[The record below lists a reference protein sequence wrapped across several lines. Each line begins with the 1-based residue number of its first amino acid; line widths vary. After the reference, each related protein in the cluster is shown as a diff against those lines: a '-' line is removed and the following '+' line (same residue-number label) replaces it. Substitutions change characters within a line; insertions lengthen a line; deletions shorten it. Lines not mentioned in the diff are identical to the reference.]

1 MADNSGIKLF
11 EHNETAYISAAQ
23 MLKET
28 GKAAVIHPTGTG
40 KSFIA
45 FKLCYDNAAKKI
57 CWLSPGEYIFKTQ
70 CENLAAAGSA
80 VPNNIAFFTYA
91 KLMLMSDT
99 ELEEINPDYI
109 ILDEFHRCGAEM
121 WGQGVNRLL
130 NIYSDTP
137 VLGLTATNIRYL
149 DNRRDMADEL
159 FDGNIASEMTLGEA
173 IVRGILNPPKY
184 VLSVFGYGNEF
195 KKYEQKIRN
204 ARSKAVRAEGEKYLD
219 ALKRALDKADG
230 LDRVFAKHM
239 PKRDGKYIVFCASFD
254 HMNEMADKAKD
265 WFAKVDSEPHIY
277 KAYSNDPATSKA
289 FSAFKADVSKHLKL
303 LYSID
308 MLNEGIHVDD
318 VDGVILLRP
327 TVSPIIYKQQ
337 IGRALSAGKKST
349 PVIFDIVLNIENLY
363 SIGAVEEE
371 MQIATAYYRS
381 LGEESSIVNDSFSI
395 YDEVKDC
402 RELFSR
408 LNDILTVSWQTMFE
422 QAKKYYLENGD
433 LEVPARFITNDGYSL
448 GHWIYNQR
456 AVRKGQQ
463 TGNLSEEQIEKL
475 NSIGMRWDL
484 YTDYSWEKNFNAAK
498 DYYEKNGH
506 LDVPSRFVTRD
517 GLPLGAWLSSLRT
530 WESSG
535 IHPKYL
541 SAERKKQ
548 LESIGMIWSKL
559 DYYWEQN
566 FSEALR
572 YYRENGDLLVP
583 SNFVT
588 DNGVRLG
595 SWIFRQ
601 RKLHSGSCKGTPLT
615 TEQTARLNSI
625 GMVWDSNTELK
636 WSVAYG
642 KAKRY
647 YEKNNDLDI
656 PRNYKSEDGYALGQW
671 MVNQRKFYENGT
683 LKNCRKGLLDKIG
696 MVWEPE
702 NPWLMRFN
710 LVKSY
715 YEEHGNINISQST
728 VVNGVWLGKWI
739 AEQKKKLENEKLSDK
754 QREYLNKLPL
764 ENVGTKDRQ
773 WRLIYKD
780 AVNFYKENG
789 NLKVPSDFTGKSG
802 FKLSD
807 WLVRQRRSKNAGEL
821 SSEKIEL
828 LEKIGFSWQLET
840 VWDEGYRHAK
850 DYFDKNGNL
859 DIPSAYKCEDG
870 YALGKWVFNCR
881 KARNGMKSQLEISN
895 SQADALEKIGMNWH
909 PDTQWDKKYKTAL
922 DYYKINGHVPLSA
935 SAKNEDAKK
944 IAVWLNNQRKSYR
957 LGNLSN
963 KQLEMLSE
971 LGITKGWLSKSLSP
985 FEKGFSVAEDYYK
998 KNGNLNVATNYQ
1010 AENGFWL
1017 GSWVDKIRK
1026 KKDKLTPEQKSRLD
1040 SIGFVWQVTDEW
1052 EYRFSKAE
1060 QYYLTNGKLPL
1071 EPKQCKNN
1079 DELNICRWLRRQLV
1093 KRRNGTLQAE
1103 KEKRLSAIGMD
1114 WLTSNERAWNRGYSK
1129 AKDYYD
1135 RYGNL
1140 NVKVGYICPDGYPL
1154 GEWLHSQRS
1163 HGKGLESEKIHLL
1176 SQINFTESN
1185 NNEQ

>member
-11 EHNETAYISAAQ
+11 EHNETAYISAIQ
-23 MLKET
+23 MLTET

-45 FKLCYDNAAKKI
+45 FKLCYDNADKKI

-80 VPNNIAFFTYA
+80 VPRNIAFFTYA
-91 KLMLMSDT
+91 KLMLMTDA
-99 ELEEINPDYI
+99 ELEEIKPDYI

-121 WGQGVNRLL
+121 WGQGVKRLL
-130 NIYSDTP
+130 NLYSDTP
-137 VLGLTATNIRYL
+137 ILGRTATNIRYL

-159 FDGNIASEMTLGEA
+159 
-173 IVRGILNPPKY
+173 
-184 VLSVFGYGNEF
+184 
-195 KKYEQKIRN
+195 
-204 ARSKAVRAEGEKYLD
+204 
-219 ALKRALDKADG
+219 DK
-230 LDRVFAKHM
+230 VFAKHM

-254 HMNEMADKAKD
+254 HMNEMADKAKE
-265 WFAKVDSEPHIY
+265 WFAKVDTEPHIY
-277 KAYSNDPATSKA
+277 KAYSNDPAASKA

-308 MLNEGIHVDD
+308 MLNEGINVDD
-318 VDGVILLRP
+318 IDGVILLRP

-337 IGRALSAGKKST
+337 IGRALSAGKKSN

-408 LNDILTVSWQTMFE
+408 LNDVLTVSWQTMFE
-422 QAKKYYLENGD
+422 QAKKYYSENGD

-498 DYYEKNGH
+498 NYYEKNGH

-572 YYRENGDLLVP
+572 YYRKNGDLLVP

-615 TEQTARLNSI
+615 AEQTARLNSI
-625 GMVWDSNTELK
+625 GMVW
-636 WSVAYG
+636 
-642 KAKRY
+642 
-647 YEKNNDLDI
+647 
-656 PRNYKSEDGYALGQW
+656 
-671 MVNQRKFYENGT
+671 
-683 LKNCRKGLLDKIG
+683 
-696 MVWEPE
+696 EPE
-702 NPWLMRFN
+702 DPWLMSFN
-710 LVKSY
+710 LVKGY
-715 YEEHGNINISQST
+715 YKEHGNINISQST

-739 AEQKKKLENEKLSDK
+739 AEQKKRLKSGKHSDK
-754 QREYLNKLPL
+754 QREYLNNLPL
-764 ENVGTKDRQ
+764 EDVSNIVQGSFSCIIDNQKYEFFSNKDFENKMSNINYIVISVGSENDRLCFELQ
-773 WRLIYKD
+773 PRKAPI
-780 AVNFYKENG
+780 
-789 NLKVPSDFTGKSG
+789 TGM
-802 FKLSD
+802 
-807 WLVRQRRSKNAGEL
+807 
-821 SSEKIEL
+821 SSEWVKNYK
-828 LEKIGFSWQLET
+828 EKIGSGPGFFLN
-840 VWDEGYRHAK
+840 
-850 DYFDKNGNL
+850 KNVL
-859 DIPSAYKCEDG
+859 RMYK
-870 YALGKWVFNCR
+870 F
-881 KARNGMKSQLEISN
+881 
-895 SQADALEKIGMNWH
+895 
-909 PDTQWDKKYKTAL
+909 
-922 DYYKINGHVPLSA
+922 
-935 SAKNEDAKK
+935 
-944 IAVWLNNQRKSYR
+944 
-957 LGNLSN
+957 
-963 KQLEMLSE
+963 
-971 LGITKGWLSKSLSP
+971 
-985 FEKGFSVAEDYYK
+985 
-998 KNGNLNVATNYQ
+998 
-1010 AENGFWL
+1010 
-1017 GSWVDKIRK
+1017 
-1026 KKDKLTPEQKSRLD
+1026 
-1040 SIGFVWQVTDEW
+1040 
-1052 EYRFSKAE
+1052 
-1060 QYYLTNGKLPL
+1060 
-1071 EPKQCKNN
+1071 
-1079 DELNICRWLRRQLV
+1079 
-1093 KRRNGTLQAE
+1093 
-1103 KEKRLSAIGMD
+1103 
-1114 WLTSNERAWNRGYSK
+1114 
-1129 AKDYYD
+1129 
-1135 RYGNL
+1135 
-1140 NVKVGYICPDGYPL
+1140 
-1154 GEWLHSQRS
+1154 
-1163 HGKGLESEKIHLL
+1163 
-1176 SQINFTESN
+1176 
-1185 NNEQ
+1185 

>member
-11 EHNETAYISAAQ
+11 EHNETAYISAIQ
-23 MLKET
+23 MLTET

-45 FKLCYDNAAKKI
+45 FKLCYDNADKKI

-80 VPNNIAFFTYA
+80 VPRNIAFFTYA
-91 KLMLMSDT
+91 KLMLMTDA
-99 ELEEINPDYI
+99 ELEEIKPDYI

-121 WGQGVNRLL
+121 WGQGVKRLFNL
-130 NIYSDTP
+130 YSDTP
-137 VLGLTATNIRYL
+137 ILGLTATNIRYL
-149 DNRRDMADEL
+149 DNRRDMAD
-159 FDGNIASEMTLGEA
+159 G
-173 IVRGILNPPKY
+173 
-184 VLSVFGYGNEF
+184 
-195 KKYEQKIRN
+195 
-204 ARSKAVRAEGEKYLD
+204 
-219 ALKRALDKADG
+219 LDK
-230 LDRVFAKHM
+230 VFAKHM

-254 HMNEMADKAKD
+254 HMNEMADKAKE
-265 WFAKVDSEPHIY
+265 WFAKVDTEPHIY
-277 KAYSNDPATSKA
+277 KAYSNDPAASKA

-308 MLNEGIHVDD
+308 MLNEGINVDD
-318 VDGVILLRP
+318 IDGVILLRP

-337 IGRALSAGKKST
+337 IGRALSAGKKSN

-408 LNDILTVSWQTMFE
+408 LNDVLAVSWQTMSE
-422 QAKKYYLENGD
+422 QAKKYYSENGD

-498 DYYEKNGH
+498 NYYEKNGH

-572 YYRENGDLLVP
+572 YYRKNGDLLVP

-615 TEQTARLNSI
+615 AEQTARLNSI
-625 GMVWDSNTELK
+625 GMVW
-636 WSVAYG
+636 
-642 KAKRY
+642 
-647 YEKNNDLDI
+647 
-656 PRNYKSEDGYALGQW
+656 
-671 MVNQRKFYENGT
+671 
-683 LKNCRKGLLDKIG
+683 
-696 MVWEPE
+696 EPE
-702 NPWLMRFN
+702 DPWLISFN
-710 LVKSY
+710 LVKGY
-715 YEEHGNINISQST
+715 YKEHGNINISQST

-739 AEQKKKLENEKLSDK
+739 AEQKKRLKSGKHSDK

-764 ENVGTKDRQ
+764 EDVSNIVQGSFSCIIDNQKYEFFSNKDFENKMSNINYIVISVGSENDRLCFELQ
-773 WRLIYKD
+773 PLKALI
-780 AVNFYKENG
+780 
-789 NLKVPSDFTGKSG
+789 TGM
-802 FKLSD
+802 
-807 WLVRQRRSKNAGEL
+807 
-821 SSEKIEL
+821 SSEWVKNYK
-828 LEKIGFSWQLET
+828 EKIGSGPGFFLN
-840 VWDEGYRHAK
+840 
-850 DYFDKNGNL
+850 KNVL
-859 DIPSAYKCEDG
+859 RMYK
-870 YALGKWVFNCR
+870 F
-881 KARNGMKSQLEISN
+881 
-895 SQADALEKIGMNWH
+895 
-909 PDTQWDKKYKTAL
+909 
-922 DYYKINGHVPLSA
+922 
-935 SAKNEDAKK
+935 
-944 IAVWLNNQRKSYR
+944 
-957 LGNLSN
+957 
-963 KQLEMLSE
+963 
-971 LGITKGWLSKSLSP
+971 
-985 FEKGFSVAEDYYK
+985 
-998 KNGNLNVATNYQ
+998 
-1010 AENGFWL
+1010 
-1017 GSWVDKIRK
+1017 
-1026 KKDKLTPEQKSRLD
+1026 
-1040 SIGFVWQVTDEW
+1040 
-1052 EYRFSKAE
+1052 
-1060 QYYLTNGKLPL
+1060 
-1071 EPKQCKNN
+1071 
-1079 DELNICRWLRRQLV
+1079 
-1093 KRRNGTLQAE
+1093 
-1103 KEKRLSAIGMD
+1103 
-1114 WLTSNERAWNRGYSK
+1114 
-1129 AKDYYD
+1129 
-1135 RYGNL
+1135 
-1140 NVKVGYICPDGYPL
+1140 
-1154 GEWLHSQRS
+1154 
-1163 HGKGLESEKIHLL
+1163 
-1176 SQINFTESN
+1176 
-1185 NNEQ
+1185 

>member
-11 EHNETAYISAAQ
+11 EHNEAAYISAVR

-45 FKLCYDNAAKKI
+45 FKLCYDNANKKI

-70 CENLAAAGSA
+70 CENLTATGSA

-91 KLMLMSDT
+91 KLMLMSDA
-99 ELEEINPDYI
+99 ELEEIKPDYI

-121 WGQGVNRLL
+121 WGQGVKRLL
-130 NIYSDTP
+130 NLYSDTP
-137 VLGLTATNIRYL
+137 ILGLTATNIRYL

-159 FDGNIASEMTLGEA
+159 
-173 IVRGILNPPKY
+173 
-184 VLSVFGYGNEF
+184 
-195 KKYEQKIRN
+195 
-204 ARSKAVRAEGEKYLD
+204 
-219 ALKRALDKADG
+219 DK
-230 LDRVFAKHM
+230 VFAKHM

-254 HMNEMADKAKD
+254 HMNEMADKAKE
-265 WFAKVDSEPHIY
+265 WFAKVDTEPHIY
-277 KAYSNDPATSKA
+277 KAYSNDPAASKA

-318 VDGVILLRP
+318 IDGVILLRP

-337 IGRALSAGKKST
+337 IGRALSTGKKSN

-402 RELFSR
+402 RELFGR
-408 LNDILTVSWQTMFE
+408 LNDVLTVSWQTMFE
-422 QAKKYYLENGD
+422 QAKKYYSENGD

-475 NSIGMRWDL
+475 NSIGMRWNL

-517 GLPLGAWLSSLRT
+517 GLPLGEWLSSLRT

-572 YYRENGDLLVP
+572 YYRKNGDLIVP

-615 TEQTARLNSI
+615 AEQTARLNSI
-625 GMVWDSNTELK
+625 GMVW
-636 WSVAYG
+636 
-642 KAKRY
+642 
-647 YEKNNDLDI
+647 
-656 PRNYKSEDGYALGQW
+656 
-671 MVNQRKFYENGT
+671 
-683 LKNCRKGLLDKIG
+683 
-696 MVWEPE
+696 EPE
-702 NPWLMRFN
+702 DPWLMSFN
-710 LVKSY
+710 LVKGY
-715 YEEHGNINISQST
+715 YKEHGNINISQST

-739 AEQKKKLENEKLSDK
+739 AEQKKRLKSGKHSDK
-754 QREYLNKLPL
+754 QREYLNNLPL
-764 ENVGTKDRQ
+764 EDVSNIVQGSFSCIIDNQKYEFFSNKDFENKMSNINYIVISVGSENDRLCFELQ
-773 WRLIYKD
+773 PRKAPI
-780 AVNFYKENG
+780 
-789 NLKVPSDFTGKSG
+789 TGM
-802 FKLSD
+802 
-807 WLVRQRRSKNAGEL
+807 
-821 SSEKIEL
+821 SSEWVKNYK
-828 LEKIGFSWQLET
+828 EKIGSGPGFFLN
-840 VWDEGYRHAK
+840 
-850 DYFDKNGNL
+850 KNVL
-859 DIPSAYKCEDG
+859 RMYK
-870 YALGKWVFNCR
+870 F
-881 KARNGMKSQLEISN
+881 
-895 SQADALEKIGMNWH
+895 
-909 PDTQWDKKYKTAL
+909 
-922 DYYKINGHVPLSA
+922 
-935 SAKNEDAKK
+935 
-944 IAVWLNNQRKSYR
+944 
-957 LGNLSN
+957 
-963 KQLEMLSE
+963 
-971 LGITKGWLSKSLSP
+971 
-985 FEKGFSVAEDYYK
+985 
-998 KNGNLNVATNYQ
+998 
-1010 AENGFWL
+1010 
-1017 GSWVDKIRK
+1017 
-1026 KKDKLTPEQKSRLD
+1026 
-1040 SIGFVWQVTDEW
+1040 
-1052 EYRFSKAE
+1052 
-1060 QYYLTNGKLPL
+1060 
-1071 EPKQCKNN
+1071 
-1079 DELNICRWLRRQLV
+1079 
-1093 KRRNGTLQAE
+1093 
-1103 KEKRLSAIGMD
+1103 
-1114 WLTSNERAWNRGYSK
+1114 
-1129 AKDYYD
+1129 
-1135 RYGNL
+1135 
-1140 NVKVGYICPDGYPL
+1140 
-1154 GEWLHSQRS
+1154 
-1163 HGKGLESEKIHLL
+1163 
-1176 SQINFTESN
+1176 
-1185 NNEQ
+1185 

>member
-11 EHNETAYISAAQ
+11 EHNETAYISAVQ

-45 FKLCYDNAAKKI
+45 FKLCYDNADKKI

-80 VPNNIAFFTYA
+80 VPRNIAFFTYA
-91 KLMLMSDT
+91 KLMLMTDA
-99 ELEEINPDYI
+99 ELEEIKPDYI

-121 WGQGVNRLL
+121 WGQGVKRLL
-130 NIYSDTP
+130 NLYSDTP
-137 VLGLTATNIRYL
+137 ILGLTATNIRYL

-159 FDGNIASEMTLGEA
+159 
-173 IVRGILNPPKY
+173 
-184 VLSVFGYGNEF
+184 
-195 KKYEQKIRN
+195 
-204 ARSKAVRAEGEKYLD
+204 
-219 ALKRALDKADG
+219 DK
-230 LDRVFAKHM
+230 VFAKHM

-254 HMNEMADKAKD
+254 HMNEMADKAKE
-265 WFAKVDSEPHIY
+265 WFAKVDTEPHIY
-277 KAYSNDPATSKA
+277 KAYSNDPAASKA

-308 MLNEGIHVDD
+308 MLNEGINVDD
-318 VDGVILLRP
+318 IDGVILLRP

-337 IGRALSAGKKST
+337 IGRALSAGKKSN

-408 LNDILTVSWQTMFE
+408 LNDVLTVSWQTMFE
-422 QAKKYYLENGD
+422 QAKKYYSENGD

-498 DYYEKNGH
+498 NYYEKNGH

-572 YYRENGDLLVP
+572 YYRKNGDLLVP

-615 TEQTARLNSI
+615 AEQTARLNSI
-625 GMVWDSNTELK
+625 GMVW
-636 WSVAYG
+636 
-642 KAKRY
+642 
-647 YEKNNDLDI
+647 
-656 PRNYKSEDGYALGQW
+656 
-671 MVNQRKFYENGT
+671 
-683 LKNCRKGLLDKIG
+683 
-696 MVWEPE
+696 EPE
-702 NPWLMRFN
+702 DPWLMSFN
-710 LVKSY
+710 LVKGY
-715 YEEHGNINISQST
+715 YKEHGNINISQST

-739 AEQKKKLENEKLSDK
+739 AEQKKRLKSGKHSDK
-754 QREYLNKLPL
+754 QREYLNNLPL
-764 ENVGTKDRQ
+764 EDVSNIVQGSFSCIIDNQKYEFFSNKDFENKMSNINYIVISVGSENDRLCFELQ
-773 WRLIYKD
+773 PRKAPI
-780 AVNFYKENG
+780 
-789 NLKVPSDFTGKSG
+789 TGM
-802 FKLSD
+802 
-807 WLVRQRRSKNAGEL
+807 
-821 SSEKIEL
+821 SSEWVKNYK
-828 LEKIGFSWQLET
+828 EKIGSGPGFFLN
-840 VWDEGYRHAK
+840 
-850 DYFDKNGNL
+850 KNVL
-859 DIPSAYKCEDG
+859 RMYK
-870 YALGKWVFNCR
+870 F
-881 KARNGMKSQLEISN
+881 
-895 SQADALEKIGMNWH
+895 
-909 PDTQWDKKYKTAL
+909 
-922 DYYKINGHVPLSA
+922 
-935 SAKNEDAKK
+935 
-944 IAVWLNNQRKSYR
+944 
-957 LGNLSN
+957 
-963 KQLEMLSE
+963 
-971 LGITKGWLSKSLSP
+971 
-985 FEKGFSVAEDYYK
+985 
-998 KNGNLNVATNYQ
+998 
-1010 AENGFWL
+1010 
-1017 GSWVDKIRK
+1017 
-1026 KKDKLTPEQKSRLD
+1026 
-1040 SIGFVWQVTDEW
+1040 
-1052 EYRFSKAE
+1052 
-1060 QYYLTNGKLPL
+1060 
-1071 EPKQCKNN
+1071 
-1079 DELNICRWLRRQLV
+1079 
-1093 KRRNGTLQAE
+1093 
-1103 KEKRLSAIGMD
+1103 
-1114 WLTSNERAWNRGYSK
+1114 
-1129 AKDYYD
+1129 
-1135 RYGNL
+1135 
-1140 NVKVGYICPDGYPL
+1140 
-1154 GEWLHSQRS
+1154 
-1163 HGKGLESEKIHLL
+1163 
-1176 SQINFTESN
+1176 
-1185 NNEQ
+1185 

>member
-11 EHNETAYISAAQ
+11 EHNETAYISAIQ
-23 MLKET
+23 MLTET

-45 FKLCYDNAAKKI
+45 FKLCYDNADKKI

-80 VPNNIAFFTYA
+80 VPRNIAFFTYA
-91 KLMLMSDT
+91 KLMLMTDA
-99 ELEEINPDYI
+99 ELEEIKPDYI

-121 WGQGVNRLL
+121 WGQGVKRLL
-130 NIYSDTP
+130 NLYSDTP
-137 VLGLTATNIRYL
+137 ILGLTATNIRYL

-159 FDGNIASEMTLGEA
+159 
-173 IVRGILNPPKY
+173 
-184 VLSVFGYGNEF
+184 
-195 KKYEQKIRN
+195 
-204 ARSKAVRAEGEKYLD
+204 
-219 ALKRALDKADG
+219 DK
-230 LDRVFAKHM
+230 VFAKHM

-254 HMNEMADKAKD
+254 HMNEMADKAKE
-265 WFAKVDSEPHIY
+265 WFAKVDTEPHIY
-277 KAYSNDPATSKA
+277 KAYSNDPAASKA

-308 MLNEGIHVDD
+308 MLNEGINVDD
-318 VDGVILLRP
+318 IDGVILLRP

-337 IGRALSAGKKST
+337 IGRALSAGKKSN

-408 LNDILTVSWQTMFE
+408 LNDVLTVSWQTMFE
-422 QAKKYYLENGD
+422 QAKKYYSENGD

-572 YYRENGDLLVP
+572 YYRKNGDLLVP

-615 TEQTARLNSI
+615 AEQTARLNSI
-625 GMVWDSNTELK
+625 GMVW
-636 WSVAYG
+636 
-642 KAKRY
+642 
-647 YEKNNDLDI
+647 
-656 PRNYKSEDGYALGQW
+656 
-671 MVNQRKFYENGT
+671 
-683 LKNCRKGLLDKIG
+683 
-696 MVWEPE
+696 EPE
-702 NPWLMRFN
+702 DPWLMSFN
-710 LVKSY
+710 LVKGY
-715 YEEHGNINISQST
+715 YKEHGNINISQST

-739 AEQKKKLENEKLSDK
+739 AEQKKRLKSGKHSDK

-764 ENVGTKDRQ
+764 EDVSNIVQGSFSCIIDNQKYEFFSNKDFENKMSNINYIVISVGSENDRLCFELQ
-773 WRLIYKD
+773 PRKAPI
-780 AVNFYKENG
+780 
-789 NLKVPSDFTGKSG
+789 TGM
-802 FKLSD
+802 
-807 WLVRQRRSKNAGEL
+807 
-821 SSEKIEL
+821 SSEWVKNYK
-828 LEKIGFSWQLET
+828 EKIGFRPGIFLKQ
-840 VWDEGYRHAK
+840 
-850 DYFDKNGNL
+850 
-859 DIPSAYKCEDG
+859 KC
-870 YALGKWVFNCR
+870 
-881 KARNGMKSQLEISN
+881 
-895 SQADALEKIGMNWH
+895 
-909 PDTQWDKKYKTAL
+909 T
-922 DYYKINGHVPLSA
+922 
-935 SAKNEDAKK
+935 
-944 IAVWLNNQRKSYR
+944 
-957 LGNLSN
+957 
-963 KQLEMLSE
+963 
-971 LGITKGWLSKSLSP
+971 
-985 FEKGFSVAEDYYK
+985 
-998 KNGNLNVATNYQ
+998 
-1010 AENGFWL
+1010 
-1017 GSWVDKIRK
+1017 
-1026 KKDKLTPEQKSRLD
+1026 
-1040 SIGFVWQVTDEW
+1040 
-1052 EYRFSKAE
+1052 
-1060 QYYLTNGKLPL
+1060 
-1071 EPKQCKNN
+1071 
-1079 DELNICRWLRRQLV
+1079 
-1093 KRRNGTLQAE
+1093 
-1103 KEKRLSAIGMD
+1103 
-1114 WLTSNERAWNRGYSK
+1114 
-1129 AKDYYD
+1129 
-1135 RYGNL
+1135 
-1140 NVKVGYICPDGYPL
+1140 
-1154 GEWLHSQRS
+1154 
-1163 HGKGLESEKIHLL
+1163 
-1176 SQINFTESN
+1176 
-1185 NNEQ
+1185 

>member
-11 EHNETAYISAAQ
+11 EHNETAYISAIQ
-23 MLKET
+23 MLTET

-45 FKLCYDNAAKKI
+45 FKLCYDNADKKI

-80 VPNNIAFFTYA
+80 VPRNIAFFTYA
-91 KLMLMSDT
+91 KLMLMTDA
-99 ELEEINPDYI
+99 ELEEIKPDYI

-121 WGQGVNRLL
+121 WGQGVKRLL
-130 NIYSDTP
+130 NLYSDTP
-137 VLGLTATNIRYL
+137 ILGLTATNIRYL

-159 FDGNIASEMTLGEA
+159 
-173 IVRGILNPPKY
+173 
-184 VLSVFGYGNEF
+184 
-195 KKYEQKIRN
+195 
-204 ARSKAVRAEGEKYLD
+204 
-219 ALKRALDKADG
+219 DK
-230 LDRVFAKHM
+230 VFAKHM

-254 HMNEMADKAKD
+254 HMNEMADKAKE
-265 WFAKVDSEPHIY
+265 WFAKVDTEPHIY
-277 KAYSNDPATSKA
+277 KAYSNDPAASKA

-308 MLNEGIHVDD
+308 MLNEGINVDD
-318 VDGVILLRP
+318 IDGVILLRP

-337 IGRALSAGKKST
+337 IGRALSAGKKSN

-408 LNDILTVSWQTMFE
+408 LNDVLTVSWQTMFE
-422 QAKKYYLENGD
+422 QAKKYYSENGD

-475 NSIGMRWDL
+475 NSIVMRWDL

-572 YYRENGDLLVP
+572 YYRKNGDLIVP

-615 TEQTARLNSI
+615 AEQTARLNSI
-625 GMVWDSNTELK
+625 GMVW
-636 WSVAYG
+636 
-642 KAKRY
+642 
-647 YEKNNDLDI
+647 
-656 PRNYKSEDGYALGQW
+656 
-671 MVNQRKFYENGT
+671 
-683 LKNCRKGLLDKIG
+683 
-696 MVWEPE
+696 EPE
-702 NPWLMRFN
+702 DPWLMSFN
-710 LVKSY
+710 LVKGY
-715 YEEHGNINISQST
+715 YKEHGNINISQST

-739 AEQKKKLENEKLSDK
+739 AEQKKRLKSGKHSDK
-754 QREYLNKLPL
+754 QREYLNNLPL
-764 ENVGTKDRQ
+764 EDVSNIVQGSFSCIIDNQKYEFFSNKDFENKMSNINYIVISVGSENDRLCFELQ
-773 WRLIYKD
+773 PRKAPI
-780 AVNFYKENG
+780 
-789 NLKVPSDFTGKSG
+789 TGM
-802 FKLSD
+802 
-807 WLVRQRRSKNAGEL
+807 
-821 SSEKIEL
+821 SSEWVKNYK
-828 LEKIGFSWQLET
+828 EKIGS
-840 VWDEGYRHAK
+840 G
-850 DYFDKNGNL
+850 
-859 DIPSAYKCEDG
+859 P
-870 YALGKWVFNCR
+870 
-881 KARNGMKSQLEISN
+881 
-895 SQADALEKIGMNWH
+895 
-909 PDTQWDKKYKTAL
+909 
-922 DYYKINGHVPLSA
+922 
-935 SAKNEDAKK
+935 
-944 IAVWLNNQRKSYR
+944 
-957 LGNLSN
+957 
-963 KQLEMLSE
+963 
-971 LGITKGWLSKSLSP
+971 
-985 FEKGFSVAEDYYK
+985 GF
-998 KNGNLNVATNYQ
+998 
-1010 AENGFWL
+1010 F
-1017 GSWVDKIRK
+1017 
-1026 KKDKLTPEQKSRLD
+1026 
-1040 SIGFVWQVTDEW
+1040 
-1052 EYRFSKAE
+1052 
-1060 QYYLTNGKLPL
+1060 
-1071 EPKQCKNN
+1071 
-1079 DELNICRWLRRQLV
+1079 
-1093 KRRNGTLQAE
+1093 
-1103 KEKRLSAIGMD
+1103 
-1114 WLTSNERAWNRGYSK
+1114 
-1129 AKDYYD
+1129 
-1135 RYGNL
+1135 
-1140 NVKVGYICPDGYPL
+1140 
-1154 GEWLHSQRS
+1154 
-1163 HGKGLESEKIHLL
+1163 
-1176 SQINFTESN
+1176 
-1185 NNEQ
+1185 

>member
-11 EHNETAYISAAQ
+11 EHNETAYISAIR
-23 MLKET
+23 MLTET

-45 FKLCYDNAAKKI
+45 FKLCYDNADKKI

-80 VPNNIAFFTYA
+80 VPRNIAFFTYA
-91 KLMLMSDT
+91 KLMLMTDA
-99 ELEEINPDYI
+99 ELEEIKPDYI

-121 WGQGVNRLL
+121 WGQGVKRLL
-130 NIYSDTP
+130 NLYSDTP
-137 VLGLTATNIRYL
+137 ILGLTATNIRYL
-149 DNRRDMADEL
+149 DNRRDMAD
-159 FDGNIASEMTLGEA
+159 G
-173 IVRGILNPPKY
+173 
-184 VLSVFGYGNEF
+184 
-195 KKYEQKIRN
+195 
-204 ARSKAVRAEGEKYLD
+204 
-219 ALKRALDKADG
+219 LDK
-230 LDRVFAKHM
+230 VFAKHM

-254 HMNEMADKAKD
+254 HMNEMADKAKE
-265 WFAKVDSEPHIY
+265 WFAKVDTEPHIY
-277 KAYSNDPATSKA
+277 KAYSNDPAASKA

-308 MLNEGIHVDD
+308 MLNEGINVDD
-318 VDGVILLRP
+318 IDGVILLRP

-337 IGRALSAGKKST
+337 IGRAPSAGKKSN

-408 LNDILTVSWQTMFE
+408 LNDVLTVSWQTMFE
-422 QAKKYYLENGD
+422 QAKKYYSENGD

-517 GLPLGAWLSSLRT
+517 GLPLGEWLSSLRT

-572 YYRENGDLLVP
+572 YYRKNGDLIVP

-615 TEQTARLNSI
+615 AEQTARLNSI
-625 GMVWDSNTELK
+625 GMVW
-636 WSVAYG
+636 
-642 KAKRY
+642 
-647 YEKNNDLDI
+647 
-656 PRNYKSEDGYALGQW
+656 
-671 MVNQRKFYENGT
+671 
-683 LKNCRKGLLDKIG
+683 
-696 MVWEPE
+696 EPE
-702 NPWLMRFN
+702 DPWLMSFN
-710 LVKSY
+710 LVKGY
-715 YEEHGNINISQST
+715 YKEHGNINISQST

-739 AEQKKKLENEKLSDK
+739 AEQKKRLKSGKHSDK

-764 ENVGTKDRQ
+764 EDVSNIVQGSFSCIIDNQKYEFFSNKDFENKMSNINYIVISVSSEND
-773 WRLIYKD
+773 RLCFELQPRKAPITGMSSEWVK
-780 AVNFYKENG
+780 NYKE
-789 NLKVPSDFTGKSG
+789 
-802 FKLSD
+802 
-807 WLVRQRRSKNAGEL
+807 
-821 SSEKIEL
+821 
-828 LEKIGFSWQLET
+828 
-840 VWDEGYRHAK
+840 
-850 DYFDKNGNL
+850 
-859 DIPSAYKCEDG
+859 
-870 YALGKWVFNCR
+870 
-881 KARNGMKSQLEISN
+881 
-895 SQADALEKIGMNWH
+895 
-909 PDTQWDKKYKTAL
+909 
-922 DYYKINGHVPLSA
+922 
-935 SAKNEDAKK
+935 
-944 IAVWLNNQRKSYR
+944 
-957 LGNLSN
+957 
-963 KQLEMLSE
+963 
-971 LGITKGWLSKSLSP
+971 
-985 FEKGFSVAEDYYK
+985 
-998 KNGNLNVATNYQ
+998 
-1010 AENGFWL
+1010 
-1017 GSWVDKIRK
+1017 KIRFRPGIFLK
-1026 KKDKLTPEQKSRLD
+1026 QKC
-1040 SIGFVWQVTDEW
+1040 T
-1052 EYRFSKAE
+1052 
-1060 QYYLTNGKLPL
+1060 
-1071 EPKQCKNN
+1071 
-1079 DELNICRWLRRQLV
+1079 
-1093 KRRNGTLQAE
+1093 
-1103 KEKRLSAIGMD
+1103 
-1114 WLTSNERAWNRGYSK
+1114 
-1129 AKDYYD
+1129 
-1135 RYGNL
+1135 
-1140 NVKVGYICPDGYPL
+1140 
-1154 GEWLHSQRS
+1154 
-1163 HGKGLESEKIHLL
+1163 
-1176 SQINFTESN
+1176 
-1185 NNEQ
+1185 